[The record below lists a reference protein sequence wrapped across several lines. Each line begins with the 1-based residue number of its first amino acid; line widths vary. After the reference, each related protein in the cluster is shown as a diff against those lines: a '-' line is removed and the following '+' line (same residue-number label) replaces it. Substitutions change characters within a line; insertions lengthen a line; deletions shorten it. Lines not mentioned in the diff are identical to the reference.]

1 MWTLRRVECMFGNK
15 SPNQANEKSVESI
28 PNGKFIFRL
37 VKTNNHACIYQVQ
50 RQQEKSFIFAHLN
63 HFGAWNSPYSDIAF
77 NVVDLF
83 ILRHD
88 SLSRSF
94 CCFPSPPLSLPL
106 SQSFVLLPFTA
117 YFSFCSRIDS
127 IICCCV
133 LVLEVMFRSNPHRIY
148 NLSIY
153 VSLRVPEISVE
164 RYFFCCSVHRIPFS
178 KARHNLNP
186 IHTLYAYTTSR
197 EHADCAVFMHL
208 CKQRVQSC

>member
-1 MWTLRRVECMFGNK
+1 MREIHLILTLHLTL
-15 SPNQANEKSVESI
+15 SI
-28 PNGKFIFRL
+28 CSSYGMTLYPVRSATPPRFL
-37 VKTNNHACIYQVQ
+37 
-50 RQQEKSFIFAHLN
+50 
-63 HFGAWNSPYSDIAF
+63 
-77 NVVDLF
+77 
-83 ILRHD
+83 
-88 SLSRSF
+88 SLSSY
-94 CCFPSPPLSLPL
+94 
-106 SQSFVLLPFTA
+106 FVLLPFSA

-164 RYFFCCSVHRIPFS
+164 RYFFCCCSVHRIPFS